1 MCGEHL
7 ELEWLLAYNINI
19 ELEHIIR
26 FRRANAVIAM
36 HWTANAASAA
46 FIHASKELWEATQ
59 KPSS

>member
-1 MCGEHL
+1 M
-7 ELEWLLAYNINI
+7 EWLLAYNINI

-26 FRRANAVIAM
+26 FRRANAAIAM

-46 FIHASKELWEATQ
+46 LHASKELWEATQ

>member
-19 ELEHIIR
+19 ELEH
-26 FRRANAVIAM
+26 RANAAIAM

-46 FIHASKELWEATQ
+46 LHASKELWEATQ